1 MSKLLVIFSEY
12 LISKKIFIVD
22 EEKLEVYK
30 ENLLPK
36 QSLSATERAAI
47 PSAAAQTAAEAT
59 AEAKAEAKAVRA
71 HSATERAAIPSAAH
85 TAAAQTAAEAAAQ
98 TASKQ
103 AVIPSAAE
111 ARSSNTALKPVLARS
126 IPHLSRNND
135 VPIANLVGIGSYP
148 DNQEFNANEMT
159 RGNPR
164 QPRVTR
170 TVNVSRDKKD
180 VAPPERV
187 ALLEG
192 SEPVGPLPKAKLTVK
207 YGGAPTKSQLTGD
220 DIMEVFM
227 KMLQI
232 LDENKNNS

>member
-71 HSATERAAIPSAAH
+71 HSATERAAIPSAA
-85 TAAAQTAAEAAAQ
+85 QTAAEKA
-98 TASKQ
+98 T
-103 AVIPSAAE
+103 AAE
-111 ARSSNTALKPVLARS
+111 AKAVRAPSAIRDPSNDMRDTT
-126 IPHLSRNND
+126 IRNAEVHSEASLWSEEYD
-135 VPIANLVGIGSYP
+135 ANKMLRGNSNP
-148 DNQEFNANEMT
+148 TQRLNMT
-159 RGNPR
+159 RIAPIVAQPFSSHNPYSL
-164 QPRVTR
+164 
-170 TVNVSRDKKD
+170 NYN
-180 VAPPERV
+180 ERLQTY
-187 ALLEG
+187 ANR
-192 SEPVGPLPKAKLTVK
+192 K
-207 YGGAPTKSQLTGD
+207 GGAPTKSQLTGD

>member
-47 PSAAAQTAAEAT
+47 PSAAE
-59 AEAKAEAKAVRA
+59 KA
-71 HSATERAAIPSAAH
+71 
-85 TAAAQTAAEAAAQ
+85 AAEAAAQ

-148 DNQEFNANEMT
+148 DTQEFNANEMT